1 MTGGAAADLGYLR
14 DYNEALVLGAVRG
27 APTFERAGV
36 AAVTG
41 LTPQA
46 VSKVLARLIDQ
57 GFVAPIG
64 VTRRGVG
71 KPPIAYRVVASSRY
85 AIGAHV
91 GRESLRLVLTD
102 FIGDVVASEETGL
115 PRDFTPDQLLA
126 ALRDGCDA
134 LVRAHRLAPGRIA
147 GLGVGMV
154 GPLDHARGIVRD
166 AHRLRHW
173 HDVPLRELAE
183 AALDLPVHLD
193 KDVTAAVT
201 GEAWRR
207 GAELR
212 HAALIMVQSG
222 IGAGLWLGG
231 AAYRGAHTNAGEFG
245 HTVIELD
252 GPTCVCG
259 RRGCLEI
266 VHDTAAAAGDLAR
279 AARVLAIGIV
289 NLLQTVDVDHIVLAG
304 TDLFRH
310 AGYYLDEVRRAVRTE
325 VPRADWLPVEVSLS
339 ALGEDAIAAGAAMQ
353 VLNAR
358 FGPPVR
364 EGARAERRDG

>member
-1 MTGGAAADLGYLR
+1 MTGKAAADVNYVR
-14 DYNEALVLGAVRG
+14 DYNEALVLGLVRG
-27 APTFERAGV
+27 LPDFDRAQV
-36 AAVTG
+36 AAAAG

-57 GFVAPIG
+57 GL
-64 VTRRGVG
+64 VTPTGTVRRGVG
-71 KPPIAYRVVASSRY
+71 KPPISYQVVPTGQY

-91 GRESLRLVLTD
+91 GRGSLRLVLTD
-102 FIGDVVASEETGL
+102 FVGDIRASELTAL
-115 PRDFTPDQLLA
+115 PQDFTPADLLQ
-126 ALRDGCDA
+126 ALRAGLDA
-134 LVRAHRLAPGRIA
+134 LVKEHRLPPTRIA

-154 GPLDHARGIVRD
+154 GPLDHGHGIVRD

-183 AALDLPVHLD
+183 TELGLPVHLD

-207 GAELR
+207 GTDLR

-222 IGAGLWLGG
+222 IGAGLWLDG

-245 HTVIELD
+245 HTVVDLD
-252 GPTCVCG
+252 GPQCVCG
-259 RRGCLEI
+259 RHGCLEI

-279 AARVLAIGIV
+279 ATRVLSVGIV
-289 NLLQTVDVDHIVLAG
+289 NLLQTVDVDHVVLAG
-304 TDLFRH
+304 TDLLTH
-310 AGYYLDEVRRAVRTE
+310 ADQYLAEVRRAVRTE
-325 VPRADWLPVEVSLS
+325 VPRADWLPVEVSLTM
-339 ALGEDAIAAGAAMQ
+339 LGEDAIAAGAAMQ

-358 FGPPVR
+358 FGMPTNDTYGSR
-364 EGARAERRDG
+364 QSR